1 MENCQICPL
10 VEQQVAGDDD
20 SVVLQTARWLAVI
33 DRNQLYLGK
42 GFVTLRQ
49 HKSALSEL
57 DGADWQELHQV
68 ISRMEQAEQQ
78 AFGADVCNW
87 ECLMN
92 NAVKAGES
100 PHVHWHLYPRYAN
113 EVVEF
118 ADEEFADPKWP
129 RHLESGR
136 HEVDDAVF
144 AKILAALRR
153 YL

>member
-57 DGADWQELHQV
+57 DGAD
-68 ISRMEQAEQQ
+68 
-78 AFGADVCNW
+78 
-87 ECLMN
+87 
-92 NAVKAGES
+92 
-100 PHVHWHLYPRYAN
+100 
-113 EVVEF
+113 
-118 ADEEFADPKWP
+118 
-129 RHLESGR
+129 
-136 HEVDDAVF
+136 
-144 AKILAALRR
+144 
-153 YL
+153 